1 MTLRILTGWTMV
13 KKLSLLLVL
22 LCGVTVAQAQFRG
35 QEPRNPSVAEG
46 VMRSDASDYSL
57 FSLDHL
63 EMRHSVTMSYGMTG
77 DHGLGSSM
85 YVNSMRYRISEPL
98 SVRADVGMM
107 LTTFGS
113 ASSFIQNDISRI
125 FLKRASVDY
134 VPSKDIR
141 FSLQYR
147 NEPYLSRY
155 GGWNHG
161 MGFGYDMFDDDDR
174 LFR

>member
-1 MTLRILTGWTMV
+1 MIKILFV
-13 KKLSLLLVL
+13 FVL
-22 LCGVTVAQAQFRG
+22 LFFGTEAAQSQFRG
-35 QEPRNPSVAEG
+35 QEPRNPSVADG
-46 VMRSDASDYSL
+46 VTRSAVSESPL
-57 FSLDHL
+57 FSLDRL
-63 EMRHSVTMSYGMTG
+63 EMTHSVTMSYGMSG
-77 DHGLGSSM
+77 DHGLGGSM
-85 YVNSMRYRISEPL
+85 YINSLRYSISKPL
-98 SVRADVGMM
+98 SVRADIGMM

-134 VPSKDIR
+134 VPSKDFR
-141 FSLQYR
+141 LTLQYR

-161 MGFGYDMFDDDDR
+161 TGFGYDLFDEDDR